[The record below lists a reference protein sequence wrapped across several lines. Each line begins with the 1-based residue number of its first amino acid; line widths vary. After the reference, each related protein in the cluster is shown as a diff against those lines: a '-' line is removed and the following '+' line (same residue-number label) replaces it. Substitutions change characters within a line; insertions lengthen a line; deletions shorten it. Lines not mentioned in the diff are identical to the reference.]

1 MLALDARAARATWT
15 VLLIL
20 LGVWCLYEIRK
31 TVLIFVMALLLSS
44 LMGPIAEPVDRF
56 HSQRIPRSLS
66 IGVLYLLLLTLLGAG
81 LYTVGA
87 RAVEEASALADTI
100 PKYTQNPQLLNEIPL
115 PAWLE
120 EHRHRLAEFVR
131 VQFQEH
137 AEELMTAV
145 TSAGKG
151 LLSALTNIVYVILIP
166 ILSFFF
172 LKDSDW
178 LRALITE
185 QFSSGPNRA
194 FIEDVWSDVHV
205 LLVEF
210 MRAMVLLCSATFAI
224 FAIALGIM
232 GVPYALLLSVVAG
245 VFEFVPVAGPLSAAV
260 AILAV
265 AGFAGYAH
273 LGWIVV
279 FLVVYRLLLDYL
291 LQPYLM
297 GQGVEL
303 PPLAIIFGVLAG
315 EQIGGVLGMFLSIPA
330 LATLRILYV
339 QHHKDRTPASV
350 AQDETTP
357 AVAV

>member
-15 VLLIL
+15 VVLMLV
-20 LGVWCLYEIRK
+20 GVFCLYAIRK
-31 TVLIFVMALLLSS
+31 TVLIFIMALLLSS
-44 LMGPIAEPVDRF
+44 LMGPIADLVDRF
-56 HSQRIPRSLS
+56 HSQRIPRALS
-66 IGVLYLLLLTLLGAG
+66 IGVLYLALLTLLGAG
-81 LYTVGA
+81 LYTVGS
-87 RAVEEASALADTI
+87 RAVEEASALAGTI
-100 PKYTQNPQLLNEIPL
+100 PNYAQNPQLLNEIPL
-115 PAWLE
+115 PEWLE
-120 EHRHRLAEFVR
+120 EHRHRLAAFVR
-131 VQFQEH
+131 TQFQAH
-137 AEELMTAV
+137 AEGLMSAV

-172 LKDSDW
+172 LKDSDS
-178 LRALITE
+178 LRELVTA
-185 QFSSGPNRA
+185 QFREGPSRA

-210 MRAMVLLCSATFAI
+210 MRAMVLLCSATFAV
-224 FAIALGIM
+224 FAVVLGVM

-245 VFEFVPVAGPLSAAV
+245 VFEFVPVAGPISAGV
-260 AILAV
+260 AILGV
-265 AGFAGYAH
+265 AGFAGYPH

-279 FLVVYRLLLDYL
+279 FLIVYRLFLDYV

-297 GQGVEL
+297 GHGVEL

-339 QHHKDRTPASV
+339 QYRKDRTTV
-350 AQDETTP
+350 RQDETTP
-357 AVAV
+357 AVVAA

>member
-20 LGVWCLYEIRK
+20 AGVFCLYEIRK

-44 LMGPIAEPVDRF
+44 LMGPIAELVDRF

-81 LYTVGA
+81 LYAVGS
-87 RAVEEASALADTI
+87 RAVEEASALASTI
-100 PKYTQNPQLLNEIPL
+100 PKYAENPQLLNEIPL

-137 AEELMTAV
+137 AEELMSAV

-172 LKDSDW
+172 LKDSDA
-178 LRALITE
+178 LRGQITE
-185 QFSSGPNRA
+185 QFEGASRA
-194 FIEDVWSDVHV
+194 FIEDAWSDIHV

-210 MRAMVLLCSATFAI
+210 MRAMVLLSAATFAV
-224 FAIALGIM
+224 FAVALGVM

-245 VFEFVPVAGPLSAAV
+245 VFEFVPVAGPLSAGAT
-260 AILAV
+260 IMAV
-265 AGFAGYAH
+265 AGFAGYPH
-273 LGWIVV
+273 LGWIAV
-279 FLVVYRLLLDYL
+279 FLIAYRLFLDYV

-303 PPLAIIFGVLAG
+303 PPLAIIFSVLAG
-315 EQIGGVLGMFLSIPA
+315 EQIGGVMGMFLSIPA

-339 QHHKDRTPASV
+339 QYRKDRSPVTQ
-350 AQDETTP
+350 QDETTP
-357 AVAV
+357 AVAA

>member
-1 MLALDARAARATWT
+1 MLALDVRAARATWT

-20 LGVWCLYEIRK
+20 FSVYCLYEIRK

-44 LMGPIAEPVDRF
+44 LMGPIAAFVDRF
-56 HSQRIPRSLS
+56 HSQRIPRAFS

-81 LYTVGA
+81 LYTVGS
-87 RAVEEASALADTI
+87 RAVEEASALAGTI
-100 PKYTQNPQLLNEIPL
+100 PKYAQNPQLLNEIPL

-120 EHRHRLAEFVR
+120 DYRHQLAEFVR
-131 VQFQEH
+131 TQFQEH
-137 AEELMTAV
+137 AEELMSAV

-172 LKDSDW
+172 LKDSES
-178 LRALITE
+178 LRSLITM
-185 QFSSGPNRA
+185 QFPAGFSRA
-194 FIEDVWSDVHV
+194 FIDDVWSDVHV

-210 MRAMVLLCSATFAI
+210 MRAMVLLCFATFAI
-224 FAIALGIM
+224 FAVAMGVM

-260 AILAV
+260 TILAV
-265 AGFAGYAH
+265 AAFAGYPH

-279 FLVVYRLLLDYL
+279 FLIVYRLFLDYV

-297 GQGVEL
+297 GHGVEL

-330 LATLRILYV
+330 LATLRVLYV
-339 QHHKDRTPASV
+339 QYRKDRSPV
-350 AQDETTP
+350 IQDETTP